1 MRALWV
7 AGAAVAA
14 LTVSGCDINTTPKQ
28 AKADCHCTA
37 TPPPTSTTAT
47 TTPPPQPDMSGSTD
61 YAPEDHDTGG
71 RGHGHGRHHGHGH
84 GYAYND
90 SGYGYDGHFR
100 RHGHGYHGGYEGHGG
115 YYWRREYSELPVYT
129 YDYHSTSTSSTYVG
143 GSSGTYAETGG
154 GYHVV
159 PHGWV
164 DGYGVMHTGGGAY
177 AGVPAHYETGGRDRD
192 RMSSWHGYDAY
203 CPDDDR

>member
-1 MRALWV
+1 MTILAVGANDELTRLDRARDELRRV
-7 AGAAVAA
+7 APDLSASTFLSRAQKRSALAA
-14 LTVSGCDINTTPKQ
+14 LVVIGLGLALATVPTAITLIALVTAIYVVTVVHRVVLTMRSLRNPAIVRVTD
-28 AKADCHCTA
+28 ADA
-37 TPPPTSTTAT
+37 RAV
-47 TTPPPQPDMSGSTD
+47 PDT
-61 YAPEDHDTGG
+61 
-71 RGHGHGRHHGHGH
+71 
-84 GYAYND
+84 
-90 SGYGYDGHFR
+90 
-100 RHGHGYHGGYEGHGG
+100 
-115 YYWRREYSELPVYT
+115 ELPVYT
-129 YDYHSTSTSSTYVG
+129 YDYHSTSTSTYVG